1 MQFLG
6 AKALRP
12 LDNAN
17 ALDASLMTKDTTTRI
32 KDDGLRY
39 ASKVSGSP
47 FSGRGQTRSCFK
59 CGQHRSA
66 DQLQSQRILGRVHMV
81 CKPSCKALAL
91 GPTPSR
97 TDTEPETDPDPVA
110 AAALPDTPA

>member
-1 MQFLG
+1 
-6 AKALRP
+6 
-12 LDNAN
+12 
-17 ALDASLMTKDTTTRI
+17 MTKDTTTRI

-91 GPTPSR
+91 GPSASVPL
-97 TDTEPETDPDPVA
+97 DDPEAAPVA
-110 AAALPDTPA
+110 VAAPDASA

>member
-1 MQFLG
+1 MARWPSSKVLQG
-6 AKALRP
+6 
-12 LDNAN
+12 LDYGK
-17 ALDASLMTKDTTTRI
+17 ALDAALMTKDTTTRI

-91 GPTPSR
+91 GR
-97 TDTEPETDPDPVA
+97 PVTA
-110 AAALPDTPA
+110 PLGEAEGSPAVGLPGAPA

>member
-1 MQFLG
+1 MT
-6 AKALRP
+6 
-12 LDNAN
+12 
-17 ALDASLMTKDTTTRI
+17 TKDTTTRI

-66 DQLQSQRILGRVHMV
+66 DQLQSQRILGRVQMV

-91 GPTPSR
+91 GPRLTAGEAVEADGP
-97 TDTEPETDPDPVA
+97 PAIALPGA
-110 AAALPDTPA
+110 AA

>member
-1 MQFLG
+1 
-6 AKALRP
+6 
-12 LDNAN
+12 
-17 ALDASLMTKDTTTRI
+17 MTKDTTTRI

-66 DQLQSQRILGRVHMV
+66 EQLMSQRLLGRVHMV
-81 CKPSCKALAL
+81 CKPSCKALRLLTSLPRPVGELPA
-91 GPTPSR
+91 
-97 TDTEPETDPDPVA
+97 DDEAEPDAES
-110 AAALPDTPA
+110 

>member
-1 MQFLG
+1 
-6 AKALRP
+6 
-12 LDNAN
+12 
-17 ALDASLMTKDTTTRI
+17 MTKDTTTRI
-32 KDDGLRY
+32 KDNGLRY

-66 DQLQSQRILGRVHMV
+66 DQLQSQRLLGRVHMV

-91 GPTPSR
+91 AIAAGTLPQ
-97 TDTEPETDPDPVA
+97 PEA
-110 AAALPDTPA
+110 AAALDVATALPDTPA

>member
-1 MQFLG
+1 
-6 AKALRP
+6 
-12 LDNAN
+12 
-17 ALDASLMTKDTTTRI
+17 MTKDTTTRI
-32 KDDGLRY
+32 KDNGLRY

-66 DQLQSQRILGRVHMV
+66 DQLMSQRLLGRVHMV

-91 GPTPSR
+91 LSPLSQ
-97 TDTEPETDPDPVA
+97 ETIEAPPIGTVPDA
-110 AAALPDTPA
+110 SS

>member
-1 MQFLG
+1 MT
-6 AKALRP
+6 
-12 LDNAN
+12 
-17 ALDASLMTKDTTTRI
+17 TKDTTTRI

-66 DQLQSQRILGRVHMV
+66 DQLQSQRILGRVQMV

-91 GPTPSR
+91 GPRLAVGEAVEADGP
-97 TDTEPETDPDPVA
+97 PAIALPGA
-110 AAALPDTPA
+110 AA

>member
-1 MQFLG
+1 MT
-6 AKALRP
+6 
-12 LDNAN
+12 
-17 ALDASLMTKDTTTRI
+17 TKDTTTRI

-91 GPTPSR
+91 GPRLAVDVPAEADS
-97 TDTEPETDPDPVA
+97 PPAV
-110 AAALPDTPA
+110 ALPGAPA

>member
-1 MQFLG
+1 
-6 AKALRP
+6 
-12 LDNAN
+12 
-17 ALDASLMTKDTTTRI
+17 MTKDTTTRI

-66 DQLQSQRILGRVHMV
+66 DQLQSQRILGRVQMV

-91 GPTPSR
+91 GLTQAVPADAGETEALGAR
-97 TDTEPETDPDPVA
+97 T
-110 AAALPDTPA
+110 PDTPS